1 MYSIVEF
8 NSNEEII
15 GCVNF
20 DKLNADSALEMYWNY
35 KLPDNI
41 NKFNNDYISTK
52 KIYYDLSNK
61 FPARTFEIKPLLPR

>member
-1 MYSIVEF
+1 MYSIVEY

-41 NKFNNDYISTK
+41 NK
-52 KIYYDLSNK
+52 LSL
-61 FPARTFEIKPLLPR
+61 IHI

>member
-1 MYSIVEF
+1 MYSIVEY
-8 NSNEEII
+8 NSNEEIM

-41 NKFNNDYISTK
+41 NKFNIDYISVSYTHLTLPTK
-52 KIYYDLSNK
+52 
-61 FPARTFEIKPLLPR
+61 A